1 MLRDS
6 LVLAVLAAFAM
17 CGIQGC
23 KRDRADEQLA
33 EANAQRALAQR
44 HNPAAL
50 PEMRVTQVPPGARIS
65 VDGKLDEP
73 VWANAASTGELVN
86 VGTGA
91 KNTSK
96 ELGGSV
102 RLLWTMSALYL
113 GIEIRDSDIRGD
125 FEKGAVDPHLWT
137 ESTAEVMIDPDG
149 EGDNNDYYEIQIGP
163 QDLVF
168 DSRFDKYN
176 QPRVLPNG
184 PFGHEEWSA
193 QAKHAVALRGTLNDS
208 SDKDLGYTLE
218 AEIPWVVF
226 DKAKTV
232 PPKFGDTWR
241 MNFYAMRSNGGVA
254 WSPILGEGNFHKAS
268 RFGRVLWSH

>member
-1 MLRDS
+1 MDGGKVIAKQPRHG
-6 LVLAVLAAFAM
+6 LVQCRVSTIPQA
-17 CGIQGC
+17 I
-23 KRDRADEQLA
+23 EI
-33 EANAQRALAQR
+33 
-44 HNPAAL
+44 PAAL
-50 PEMRVTQVPPGARIS
+50 S
-65 VDGKLDEP
+65 VL
-73 VWANAASTGELVN
+73 ATN
-86 VGTGA
+86 
-91 KNTSK
+91 
-96 ELGGSV
+96 
-102 RLLWTMSALYL
+102 
-113 GIEIRDSDIRGD
+113 
-125 FEKGAVDPHLWT
+125 
-137 ESTAEVMIDPDG
+137 DPDG
-149 EGDNNDYYEIQIGP
+149 DGDNNDYYEIQIGP

-176 QPRVLPNG
+176 QPRLLPNG